1 MARHRILLL
10 GLMGRFPM
18 AGIGWQ
24 ALHYI
29 IGLERLGFDVF
40 YVEDSG
46 APPYDPRVVGLGTD
60 AASNVAFVRET
71 MARTNAPDHWVY
83 WDALTDTYH
92 GLGREALVELYASC
106 DQIWNLCGA
115 TRLRDEH
122 QQARVRVYIQ
132 TDPGFEQIRIARGDA
147 RYQEEIDAHDLLFTY
162 GESLGSP
169 GAVLPT
175 CGRTWHATRPP
186 VLLDHWSAGEV
197 DPAAPFT
204 TVGSWS
210 NAGKDESWHG
220 TTQRWSKDAAF
231 RAVRDVPARAGQRVE
246 AAMSPPPDVALAM
259 EASGWTFRDPREV
272 SLDLDRYR
280 AFVHGSC
287 GEFTV
292 AKEVYASTR
301 SGWFSD
307 RSATYLASGRP
318 VVTTDTGAPVG
329 AGAPGLRTFRT
340 AHEAVDALRDVGEDL
355 RNHARGARV
364 LASAHF
370 DASRVLG
377 AMLAVISP

>member
-1 MARHRILLL
+1 MARDRILLL

-29 IGLERLGFDVF
+29 IGLERLGFDVY

-46 APPYDPRVVGLGTD
+46 APPYDPMAVGLATA
-60 AASNVAFVRET
+60 AASNVAFVRDA
-71 MARTNAPDHWVY
+71 MARTKAPDHWVY
-83 WDALTDTYH
+83 WDALADAYH
-92 GLGREALVELYASC
+92 GLGREALFELYASC

-115 TRLRDEH
+115 TRLREEH
-122 QQARVRVYIQ
+122 RWSPVRVYIQ

-147 RYQEEIDAHDLLFTY
+147 AYEEAIDAHDLLFTY
-162 GESLGSP
+162 GENFGSP
-169 GAVLPT
+169 DASLPM

-186 VLLDHWSAGEV
+186 VLLDHWLAGDV
-197 DPAAPFT
+197 DTAAPFRT
-204 TVGSWS
+204 IGSWS
-210 NAGKDESWHG
+210 NAGKDESWAG
-220 TTQRWSKDAAF
+220 TTHRWSKDASF
-231 RAVRDVPARAGQRVE
+231 RAVLEVPARAGHRVE
-246 AAMSPPPDVALAM
+246 AAMSPPSDVSDEM
-259 EASGWTFRDPREV
+259 ETCGWTFRNPGEV
-272 SLDLDRYR
+272 SSDLDRYR

-318 VVTTDTGAPVG
+318 VVTTDTGAPFGGG
-329 AGAPGLRTFRT
+329 ALGLRTFRT
-340 AHEAVDALRDVGEDL
+340 AKEAVDALREVGGDL
-355 RNHARGARV
+355 QNHSRGARDI
-364 LASAHF
+364 ASKHF
-370 DASRVLG
+370 DASNVLR
-377 AMLAVISP
+377 AMLGVISP